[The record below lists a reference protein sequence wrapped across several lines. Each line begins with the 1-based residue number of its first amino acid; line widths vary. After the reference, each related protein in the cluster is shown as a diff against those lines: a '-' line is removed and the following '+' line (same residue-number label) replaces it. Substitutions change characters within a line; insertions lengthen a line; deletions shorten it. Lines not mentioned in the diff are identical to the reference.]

1 MPEDSELTFAEMEA
15 NARRLL
21 FERLCKTF
29 DGIAKMAMHASSDFS
44 TDAANKT
51 SISERLKDAH
61 AVITLII
68 DEAMRGLGEST
79 TNGLVLVTLAAM
91 NKYGPQDSHPR

>member
-1 MPEDSELTFAEMEA
+1 MPDEELTFAEMEA

-21 FERLCKTF
+21 FEKLCKTF
-29 DGIAKMAMHASSDFS
+29 DGIAKIAMRASSEFS
-44 TDAANKT
+44 TDAANNM

-61 AVITLII
+61 AVITLIV

-79 TNGLVLVTLAAM
+79 THGLVLVALAAM
-91 NKYGPQDSHPR
+91 NKYGEQDSSPR